1 MNPEAA
7 DHDARRRRPISYRR
21 RQAADADPAVTLA
34 PASLEGS
41 NVNPVSAMV
50 VMITNA
56 RQFQMQTKLLESA
69 DKNDQSANQLL
80 SFS

>member
-1 MNPEAA
+1 
-7 DHDARRRRPISYRR
+7 
-21 RQAADADPAVTLA
+21 
-34 PASLEGS
+34 
-41 NVNPVSAMV
+41 VNPVSAMV
-50 VMITNA
+50 SMITNA

>member
-1 MNPEAA
+1 
-7 DHDARRRRPISYRR
+7 
-21 RQAADADPAVTLA
+21 
-34 PASLEGS
+34 
-41 NVNPVSAMV
+41 
-50 VMITNA
+50 MITNA